1 MAQKFKVLGLQ
12 LGVLLDLR
20 LRGLVMAYIVETSGN
35 ITLVQGDSIEL
46 VINGLPTDQSYQVY
60 FAAQNEERIPVGS
73 EIMVESLGQESVT
86 IKLTGNYTNLFTVEE
101 DKKSQKYYYGVK
113 LCSVTDDTEDTL
125 LLGESVIGGLNTI
138 TVYPRKVEGI

>member
-1 MAQKFKVLGLQ
+1 
-12 LGVLLDLR
+12 
-20 LRGLVMAYIVETSGN
+20 MAYIVETSGN

-46 VINGLPTDQSYQVY
+46 VINGLPTDQSYEVY

>member
-1 MAQKFKVLGLQ
+1 
-12 LGVLLDLR
+12 
-20 LRGLVMAYIVETSGN
+20 MAYIVETSGN
-35 ITLVQGDSIEL
+35 ITLYQGDSIEL
-46 VINGLPTDQSYQVY
+46 VINGIPTDQNYKLY

-73 EIMVESLGQESVT
+73 EIEVDTLGQESAT

-138 TVYPRKVEGI
+138 TV

>member
-1 MAQKFKVLGLQ
+1 
-12 LGVLLDLR
+12 
-20 LRGLVMAYIVETSGN
+20 MAYIVETSGN
-35 ITLVQGDSIEL
+35 ITLYQGDSIEL
-46 VINGLPTDQSYQVY
+46 VINGVPTDQNYKLF
-60 FAAQNEERIPVGS
+60 FAAQNEEREPVGS
-73 EIMVESLGQESVT
+73 EIEVNSNCQESVT
-86 IKLTGNYTNLFTVEE
+86 IKLTGNYTNLFTVEG

>member
-1 MAQKFKVLGLQ
+1 
-12 LGVLLDLR
+12 
-20 LRGLVMAYIVETSGN
+20 MAYIVETSGN

-46 VINGLPTDQSYQVY
+46 VINGIPTDQNYKVY
-60 FAAQNEERIPVGS
+60 FAAQNEERVPIGS
-73 EIMVESLGQESVT
+73 EIEVDTLGNESAA

>member
-1 MAQKFKVLGLQ
+1 
-12 LGVLLDLR
+12 
-20 LRGLVMAYIVETSGN
+20 MAYIVETSGN
-35 ITLVQGDSIEL
+35 ITLYQGDSIEL
-46 VINGLPTDQSYQVY
+46 VINGIPTDQNYKLY
-60 FAAQNEERIPVGS
+60 FAAQNEERVPVGS
-73 EIMVESLGQESVT
+73 EIEVDTLGQESAT

-125 LLGESVIGGLNTI
+125 LLGESIIGGLNTI

>member
-1 MAQKFKVLGLQ
+1 
-12 LGVLLDLR
+12 
-20 LRGLVMAYIVETSGN
+20 MAYIVETSGN

-73 EIMVESLGQESVT
+73 EIMVESLRQESVT

>member
-1 MAQKFKVLGLQ
+1 MAS
-12 LGVLLDLR
+12 
-20 LRGLVMAYIVETSGN
+20 IVETSGN
-35 ITLVQGDSIEL
+35 ITLYQGDSIEL
-46 VINGLPTDQSYQVY
+46 VINGIPTDQNYKLY
-60 FAAQNEERIPVGS
+60 FAAQNEERVPVGS
-73 EIMVESLGQESVT
+73 EIEVDTLGQESAT

-113 LCSVTDDTEDTL
+113 LCSVTDNTEDTL

>member
-1 MAQKFKVLGLQ
+1 
-12 LGVLLDLR
+12 
-20 LRGLVMAYIVETSGN
+20 MAYIVETSGN

-46 VINGLPTDQSYQVY
+46 VINGLPTDQNYQVY
-60 FAAQNEERIPVGS
+60 FAAQNEERVPIGS
-73 EIMVESLGQESVT
+73 EIMVESLRQESVV
-86 IKLTGNYTNLFTVEE
+86 IKLTGNYTNLFTVED

>member
-1 MAQKFKVLGLQ
+1 
-12 LGVLLDLR
+12 
-20 LRGLVMAYIVETSGN
+20 MAYIVETSGN
-35 ITLVQGDSIEL
+35 ITLYQGDSIEL
-46 VINGLPTDQSYQVY
+46 VINGIPTDQNYKLY
-60 FAAQNEERIPVGS
+60 FAAQNEERVPIGS
-73 EIMVESLGQESVT
+73 EIVVDTLGEESAT

>member
-1 MAQKFKVLGLQ
+1 
-12 LGVLLDLR
+12 
-20 LRGLVMAYIVETSGN
+20 MAYIVETSGN

-86 IKLTGNYTNLFTVEE
+86 IKLAGNYTNLFTVEE

>member
-1 MAQKFKVLGLQ
+1 
-12 LGVLLDLR
+12 
-20 LRGLVMAYIVETSGN
+20 MAYIVETSGN

-46 VINGLPTDQSYQVY
+46 VINGIPTDQNYKVY
-60 FAAQNEERIPVGS
+60 FAAQDEERVPVGN
-73 EIMVESLGQESVT
+73 EIEVDSLNQPSVT
-86 IKLTGNYTNLFTVEE
+86 IKLLGNYTNQFAVPE

-113 LCSVTDDTEDTL
+113 LCSVQDQTEDTL

>member
-1 MAQKFKVLGLQ
+1 M
-12 LGVLLDLR
+12 GVS
-20 LRGLVMAYIVETSGN
+20 MAYIVETSGN

-138 TVYPRKVEGI
+138 TVYPRKIEGI